1 MPLDRRTILFGGAAL
16 AALAGC
22 QGATPTLTVSAAGAP
37 GMNPGPDG
45 ADRPLTLTIIQM
57 RGTGAFDAS
66 DFFSLQDPASALGS
80 EFVKADQIVLTAGTP
95 ASRTIAIQEGVAA
108 VGIVAGFRDPTG
120 KIYRVV
126 TAAPSGATAVTVT
139 VSPAGIALASA

>member
-22 QGATPTLTVSAAGAP
+22 QGAAPTLTVSATGAP

-45 ADRPLTLTIIQM
+45 ADRPLTLTVVQM

-66 DFFSLQDPASALGS
+66 DFFSLQDPASALGA
-80 EFVKADQIVLTAGTP
+80 EFVKADQIVLTAGVP

-108 VGIVAGFRDPTG
+108 VGIVAGFRDPAG
-120 KIYRVV
+120 KIYRTV
-126 TAAPSGATAVTVT
+126 TAAPSGAAAVIVT
-139 VSPAGIALASA
+139 VSPGGIALASA